1 MVSMDEHELTPREA
15 RILGAVIRNFVET
28 AEPTASRT
36 VARKNELGLSPATI
50 RNTMSDLTQRGY
62 LTQPHPSAGRVPTD
76 KAYRYYV
83 RSLMRIERV
92 SPEDVRQL
100 EAGVGP
106 TGTGD
111 EVLRRAIQAL
121 SVVTSEL
128 GIGLGPSP
136 TDGRLERIE
145 LVGLSS
151 ERILLVI
158 AIASGPVRT
167 IFVETPIEVVE
178 SELGAV
184 ASFLNERLAGLSLR
198 EVRETYRDRL
208 GGLPSEH
215 AELLNIFLEQADHAF
230 APAPPGDEVIL
241 GPASS
246 LASQPEF
253 ASRENL
259 RNLIELT
266 ERRDVLAEALRLRRA
281 RGIVISI
288 GDEHS
293 LPPLLDFSLVTTQYE
308 VGGLR
313 GTIGVIGPTRMPYER
328 VVSVVQYTARLLSS
342 VPPAGA

>member
-1 MVSMDEHELTPREA
+1 MDEHELTPRES
-15 RILGAVIRNFVET
+15 RILAAIIRNFVET

-83 RSLMRIERV
+83 RSLMRIESV
-92 SPEDVRQL
+92 SPEVVRQL
-100 EAGVGP
+100 EAGVASAGP
-106 TGTGD
+106 GD

-136 TDGRLERIE
+136 TDGRLERID

-151 ERILLVI
+151 ERLLIVI

-167 IFVETPIEVVE
+167 IFVETPVEVAE
-178 SELGAV
+178 SELEAV

-208 GGLPSEH
+208 GGVPSKH
-215 AELLNIFLEQADHAF
+215 AELLNIFLEQAEHAF
-230 APAPPGDEVIL
+230 APAPAGDDVIL

-253 ASRENL
+253 ASRESL
-259 RNLIELT
+259 RNLLELT
-266 ERRDVLAEALRLRRA
+266 ERRDVLAQALHSHRA
-281 RGIVISI
+281 TGIVISI

-308 VGGLR
+308 VGGFR
-313 GTIGVIGPTRMPYER
+313 GMIGVIGPTRMPYER

-342 VPPAGA
+342 VPQAGP

>member
-15 RILGAVIRNFVET
+15 RILAAVIRNFVET

-92 SPEDVRQL
+92 TPEDVRQL

-106 TGTGD
+106 AGAGD
-111 EVLRRAIQAL
+111 EVLKRAIQAL

-151 ERILLVI
+151 ERILIVI

-167 IFVETPIEVVE
+167 IFVETPIEVAE

-208 GGLPSEH
+208 RVLPSEH

-230 APAPPGDEVIL
+230 APAPAGEEVIL

-266 ERRDVLAEALRLRRA
+266 ERRDVLAEALRLRHA

-308 VGGLR
+308 VGGVR
-313 GTIGVIGPTRMPYER
+313 GMIGVIGPTRMPYER

-342 VPPAGA
+342 VPQAGA